1 MEESQELEYKDI
13 SNSPGV
19 DKLSCDDE
27 CVAVNEWPALLV
39 ANTSRKLQSELGGEE
54 VLEH

>member
-19 DKLSCDDE
+19 NKLSCDDE
-27 CVAVNEWPALLV
+27 CVAVNEWSELLV
-39 ANTSRKLQSELGGEE
+39 ANISRKLQSGLRGEE
-54 VLEH
+54 VLKH